1 MVQPAPAS
9 PFYWRI
15 NPEVYRLVGVK
26 CKSCG
31 HITYPR
37 YKICPACGGFELEEH
52 KLSRRGTVHTFC
64 INWTPPPGLE
74 APIVPVVVEAWAS
87 PADAP
92 AIAFYVNRTPISAEI
107 HASRCMSDKSAYGLM
122 GCNLSNEHKNTA
134 FSVKAGRGREYALVV
149 NVTTPHLPVRSSPSA
164 CTTRFARRA

>member
-15 NPEVYRLVGVK
+15 TPEVYRLVGVK

-52 KLSRRGTVHTFC
+52 KLSKRGTVHTFC

-74 APIVPVVVEAWAS
+74 APIVPVVVDLEGGGKYQGIITEVS
-87 PADAP
+87 KPE
-92 AIAFYVNRTPISAEI
+92 EI
-107 HASRCMSDKSAYGLM
+107 KIGGKVEMVLRKIQTL
-122 GCNLSNEHKNTA
+122 LI
-134 FSVKAGRGREYALVV
+134 V
-149 NVTTPHLPVRSSPSA
+149 
-164 CTTRFARRA
+164 